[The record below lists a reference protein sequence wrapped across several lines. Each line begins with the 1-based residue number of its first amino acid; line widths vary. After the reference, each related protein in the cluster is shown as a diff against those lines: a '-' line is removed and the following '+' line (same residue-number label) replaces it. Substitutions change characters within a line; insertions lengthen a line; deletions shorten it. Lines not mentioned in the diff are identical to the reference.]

1 MYHNIYREMAVRNR
15 MTITDLSKEVGICAK
30 SMSNKLSRK
39 TAFNIDEMFKIQRVF
54 GGCMTLDELFEWV
67 DG

>member
-30 SMSNKLSRK
+30 SMSSKLRRK
-39 TAFNIDEMFKIQRVF
+39 TAFNIDEMLKIQRVF
-54 GGCMTLDELFEWV
+54 GGRMTLDELFEWV